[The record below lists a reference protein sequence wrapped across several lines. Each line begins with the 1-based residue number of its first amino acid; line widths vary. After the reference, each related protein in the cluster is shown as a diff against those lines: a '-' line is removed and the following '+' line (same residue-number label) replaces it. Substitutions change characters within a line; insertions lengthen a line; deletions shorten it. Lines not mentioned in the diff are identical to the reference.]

1 MKQKHFSF
9 TQLRKYK
16 TTFSQNTTMRV
27 FSILICCFMALSA
40 VAQQKKTVATQ
51 QRKPATSQQRKT
63 TVTQTKQTT
72 FEFKMQWD
80 ASFKKDGEDNFY
92 VVNFGRK
99 SAHQLYMDVLSHIAS
114 IYKNPDYVTSKVEDR
129 SIVINGYASE
139 IAYFKDSWGDYYSAG
154 FKYRLELQFKEGKIR
169 VNAPTTLDVYAE
181 GTSKIKKFSDC
192 ALSTDGLFYLFE
204 AEKKNML
211 NEINKYINTLITTI
225 VYGSKDDNW

>member
-9 TQLRKYK
+9 TKLRKYE

-40 VAQQKKTVATQ
+40 VSQQKKTT
-51 QRKPATSQQRKT
+51 TIQQRKT
-63 TVTQTKQTT
+63 TATQTKQTT

-80 ASFKKDGEDNFY
+80 ASFKKEGENNFY

-129 SIVINGYASE
+129 SIVINGYAGE
-139 IAYFKDSWGDYYSAG
+139 IAYIKDHWGDYYSAG
-154 FKYRLELQFKEGKIR
+154 FKYRLEFQFKEGKIR
-169 VNAPTTLDVYAE
+169 VNAPTTLDLYAE
-181 GTSKIKKFSDC
+181 GSNKTKKYSDYDPTTNVFFNLFS
-192 ALSTDGLFYLFE
+192 TE
-204 AEKKNML
+204 ANTVK
-211 NEINKYINTLITTI
+211 NEIDKYVNTLIATVI
-225 VYGSKDDNW
+225 YGSKDEYW

>member
-9 TQLRKYK
+9 TKLRKYE

-40 VAQQKKTVATQ
+40 VSQQKKTT
-51 QRKPATSQQRKT
+51 TIQQRKT
-63 TVTQTKQTT
+63 TATQTKQTT

-80 ASFKKDGEDNFY
+80 ASFKKEGENNFY

-129 SIVINGYASE
+129 SIVINGYAGE
-139 IAYFKDSWGDYYSAG
+139 IAYIKDHWGDYYSAG
-154 FKYRLELQFKEGKIR
+154 FKYRLEFQFKEGKIR
-169 VNAPTTLDVYAE
+169 VNAPTTLDSYTE
-181 GTSKIKKFSDC
+181 GS
-192 ALSTDGLFYLFE
+192 
-204 AEKKNML
+204 N
-211 NEINKYINTLITTI
+211 
-225 VYGSKDDNW
+225 